1 MSLRDKRSFIDRSG
15 TSPSIIR
22 QADLLDV
29 PRSTLYYSPVV
40 DRHDI
45 EIMNA
50 IDAIYT
56 KCPFYGTRNIRY
68 ELQTS
73 HGLSACREHIARLM
87 RVMGIEAI
95 YPKPKREY
103 TSQPSKEHVIYPHLL
118 KHLIITHP
126 NQVWGTDITY
136 VRLAQGFAYL
146 VALMDWYSRYVIAWR
161 LSETLQEQFCL
172 DNLNHALTIGV
183 PGVHNSDQGS
193 HYTSPQYTDIL
204 NAHEIQISMDG
215 KGRCM
220 DNIFTERLW
229 RTVKYE
235 NIYLRSYQDVREA
248 RSGLSEYFTF
258 YNTRRPHQALDM
270 KTPYEL
276 YHGSKPSPFLKNDAL
291 YAPVSVGT
299 EAR

>member
-1 MSLRDKRSFIDRSG
+1 M
-15 TSPSIIR
+15 
-22 QADLLDV
+22 
-29 PRSTLYYSPVV
+29 
-40 DRHDI
+40 H
-45 EIMNA
+45 A

-56 KCPFYGTRNIRY
+56 KCPFYGSRRIQYDLKTLY
-68 ELQTS
+68 
-73 HGLSACREHIARLM
+73 GLFACREHIARLM
-87 RVMGIEAI
+87 HIMGIEAI

-103 TSQPSKEHVIYPHLL
+103 TSQPCEKHPAYPYLL

-136 VRLAQGFAYL
+136 VRLTKGFCYL
-146 VALMDWYSRYVIAWR
+146 VALLDWYSRYVIAWR

-172 DNLNHALTIGV
+172 DNLNTALTIGV

-193 HYTSPQYTDIL
+193 HFTSPQYTDVL
-204 NAHEIQISMDG
+204 KEHEIQISMDG

-235 NIYLRSYQDVREA
+235 NIYLRSYENSDNA
-248 RSGLSEYFTF
+248 RKGLAEYFTF
-258 YNTRRPHQALDM
+258 YNTQRPHSSLGM
-270 KTPYEL
+270 KTPYEV
-276 YHGSKPSPFLKNDAL
+276 YHGSKPSTFLKNDAL

-299 EAR
+299 EMR